1 MHEVS
6 LVYEIM
12 SIVTEV
18 AGKEGLSR
26 VLEIRLLI
34 GEDMC
39 ILPDSLEFAFQYM
52 KRGKLMEDAVLR
64 WEICSG
70 REFMISYIEGE

>member
-12 SIVTEV
+12 SIATEV
-18 AGKEGLSR
+18 AGNEGLSR
-26 VLEIRLLI
+26 ISEIRLLI
-34 GEDMC
+34 GENMC

-52 KRGKLMEDAVLR
+52 KSGKLMEDAVLR

-70 REFMISYIEGE
+70 REFIISYIEGE